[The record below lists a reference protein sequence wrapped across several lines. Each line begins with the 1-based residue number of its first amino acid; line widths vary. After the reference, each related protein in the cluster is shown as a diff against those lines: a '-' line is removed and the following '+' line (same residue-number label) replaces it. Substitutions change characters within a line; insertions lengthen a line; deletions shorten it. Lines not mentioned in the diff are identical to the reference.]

1 MPRRD
6 YVKTA
11 RPKANTRKKAPVKAP
26 IPWLLMLATAS
37 LVLLF
42 AWFLWTLNKQ
52 TPVQQTPVPAPPA
65 VTDELP
71 ERPTEEPYQYIEE
84 LENRRI
90 EVEVPELEAKGP
102 FQMQCA
108 SFRSEEQADAMR
120 AQIAFAGFSSSI
132 RRTEGS
138 NGVWYRVVLGPYESR
153 RQAEADRNRLRRNGI
168 NTCQIWNWT

>member
-11 RPKANTRKKAPVKAP
+11 RPKTTSRKKAPAKAP
-26 IPWLLMLATAS
+26 FPWLLMVATAL

-42 AWFLWTLNKQ
+42 VWFLWTLNKQ
-52 TPVQQTPVPAPPA
+52 APVQQMPAPVPA
-65 VTDELP
+65 VVKDDLP
-71 ERPTEEPYQYIEE
+71 ERPTQEPYQYIEE
-84 LENRRI
+84 LENRQI
-90 EVEVPELEAKGP
+90 VVEVPELEAKGP

-120 AQIAFAGFSSSI
+120 AQIAFAGFSSTT

>member
-1 MPRRD
+1 MPKRD

-11 RPKANTRKKAPVKAP
+11 RPKTNSRKNPSPKTAF
-26 IPWLLMLATAS
+26 PWWVMLVTVV
-37 LVLLF
+37 LVVLF
-42 AWFLWTLNKQ
+42 IWFLWTLHKQ
-52 TPVQQTPVPAPPA
+52 TPVQQTPAPIIE
-65 VTDELP
+65 TILDELP

-84 LENRRI
+84 LENRQI
-90 EVEVPELEAKGP
+90 VVEVPELEAKGP

-120 AQIAFAGFSSSI
+120 AQIAFAGFSSTT